1 MVIPHNLEIYLQCNG
16 LGEGRILIE
25 SGGWSVGGRGWG
37 NVIKCLKNG
46 WDKEN
51 GLGKQKI

>member
-46 WDKEN
+46 
-51 GLGKQKI
+51 